1 MKKELREEV
10 SNHIKEFEGYST
22 LLYECQSG
30 YMSIAHGR
38 NLEQRGITKEEANYL
53 LQNDIDIAI
62 KELSGIIK
70 NFEKLP
76 DKVKIV
82 LVDMH
87 YNLGLS
93 KLLGFEKMLDAIDQR
108 DFKKAAKE
116 LLDSRYAQQVKRR
129 ALANSSLL
137 NGSV

>member
-1 MKKELREEV
+1 M
-10 SNHIKEFEGYST
+10 
-22 LLYECQSG
+22 LYECQSG

-53 LQNDIDIAI
+53 LQNDIDIAL

-76 DKVKIV
+76 NKVKLV
-82 LVDMH
+82 LIDMH

-108 DFKKAAKE
+108 DFEKAAEE

-137 NGSV
+137 NASA